1 MDAVPQQPDDH
12 FGIEAALPRSIPV
25 DSYAIIGAGGFGR
38 EVMPLASEELGDVS
52 CMTFGGLVFVVGN
65 PAAPLT
71 RRG

>member
-1 MDAVPQQPDDH
+1 M
-12 FGIEAALPRSIPV
+12 